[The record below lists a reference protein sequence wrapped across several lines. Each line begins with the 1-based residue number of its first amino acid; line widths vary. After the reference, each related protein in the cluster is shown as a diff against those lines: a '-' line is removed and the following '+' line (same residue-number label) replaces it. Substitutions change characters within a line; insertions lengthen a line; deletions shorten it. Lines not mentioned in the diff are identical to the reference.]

1 MNKSPNQVIMSCAN
15 YWRRALDISGRS
27 TRAEFWHPYWINLV
41 ITSLLSIFSVGTLGS
56 LFALTTLIPS
66 FTVMTRRL
74 HDSNRSMVFAILYH
88 ISGFIT
94 KAAMIFFVLGV
105 IFASINFEDFSILG
119 TTFVAS
125 TFGIVAAGLVSLFI
139 LFLLVK
145 QGNKKPNR
153 YGSGGS
159 CEISIEE
166 TEYLES
172 TGTMDKVRER
182 EQDNSGFTNVDDID
196 WDKL

>member
-1 MNKSPNQVIMSCAN
+1 MNKSSNQIIMSYSN
-15 YWRRALDISGRS
+15 YWKRALDISGRS
-27 TRAEFWHPYWINLV
+27 TRSDFWHPYWINLV
-41 ITSLLSIFSVGTLGS
+41 ITSLLSILSVGTLGS
-56 LFALTTLIPS
+56 LFALATLIHS

-74 HDSNRSMVFAILYH
+74 HDSNRSMLFAILYH

-139 LFLLVK
+139 SFLLVK

-153 YGSGGS
+153 YGDGGS
-159 CEISIEE
+159 CEISMQE
-166 TEYLES
+166 T
-172 TGTMDKVRER
+172 TMNKVRER
-182 EQDNSGFTNVDDID
+182 EQDKSGYTNVDDIG
-196 WDKL
+196 WYKL

>member
-1 MNKSPNQVIMSCAN
+1 MNKSSNQIIMSYSN
-15 YWRRALDISGRS
+15 YWKRALDVNGRS
-27 TRAEFWHPYWINLV
+27 TRSDFWHPYWINLV
-41 ITSLLSIFSVGTLGS
+41 ITSLLSILSVGTLGS
-56 LFALTTLIPS
+56 LFALATLIPS

-74 HDSNRSMVFAILYH
+74 HDSNRSMLFAILYH

-94 KAAMIFFVLGV
+94 KAAAIFFVLGV

-125 TFGIVAAGLVSLFI
+125 TFGIVAAGLISLFI
-139 LFLLVK
+139 LFLLEK
-145 QGNKKPNR
+145 KGNKKPNR

-159 CEISIEE
+159 CEISMQE
-166 TEYLES
+166 T
-172 TGTMDKVRER
+172 TMNKVRGR
-182 EQDNSGFTNVDDID
+182 EQDNSGYTNVDDID

>member
-1 MNKSPNQVIMSCAN
+1 MNKSSNQIIVSYAN

-27 TRAEFWHPYWINLV
+27 TRSEFWHPYWINLV

-56 LFALTTLIPS
+56 LFALATLIPS

-74 HDSNRSMVFAILYH
+74 HDSNRSMLFAILYH

-125 TFGIVAAGLVSLFI
+125 TFGIVAAGLISLFI

-145 QGNKKPNR
+145 KGNKKPNR

-159 CEISIEE
+159 CEISMQE
-166 TEYLES
+166 T
-172 TGTMDKVRER
+172 TMNKVRGR
-182 EQDNSGFTNVDDID
+182 EQDNSGYTNVDDID

>member
-1 MNKSPNQVIMSCAN
+1 MNKSSNQIIMSYAN
-15 YWRRALDISGRS
+15 YWRLALDVSGRS

-41 ITSLLSIFSVGTLGS
+41 ITSLLTIFSVGTLGS
-56 LFALTTLIPS
+56 LFTLATLIPS

-74 HDSNRSMVFAILYH
+74 HDSNRSMMFAILYH

-94 KAAMIFFVLGV
+94 KAAAIFFVLSV
-105 IFASINFEDFSILG
+105 IFAFINFENFSIFG
-119 TTFVAS
+119 TAFVAS
-125 TFGIVAAGLVSLFI
+125 TFGVVATGLVSLFI

-145 QGNKKPNR
+145 TGNKKTNK

-159 CEISIEE
+159 CEINIEE
-166 TEYLES
+166 TDYLES
-172 TGTMDKVRER
+172 SGTMNKVRER
-182 EQDNSGFTNVDDID
+182 EQDKSGYTNVDDID

>member
-1 MNKSPNQVIMSCAN
+1 MNKSSNQIIVSYAN

-27 TRAEFWHPYWINLV
+27 TRSEFWHPYWINLV

-56 LFALTTLIPS
+56 LFALATLIPS

-125 TFGIVAAGLVSLFI
+125 TFGIVAAGLISLFI

-145 QGNKKPNR
+145 KGNKKPNR

-159 CEISIEE
+159 CEISMQE
-166 TEYLES
+166 T
-172 TGTMDKVRER
+172 TMNKVRER
-182 EQDNSGFTNVDDID
+182 EQDKSGYTNIDDIN

>member
-1 MNKSPNQVIMSCAN
+1 M
-15 YWRRALDISGRS
+15 
-27 TRAEFWHPYWINLV
+27 
-41 ITSLLSIFSVGTLGS
+41 
-56 LFALTTLIPS
+56 
-66 FTVMTRRL
+66 
-74 HDSNRSMVFAILYH
+74 
-88 ISGFIT
+88 
-94 KAAMIFFVLGV
+94 
-105 IFASINFEDFSILG
+105 
-119 TTFVAS
+119 AS

-145 QGNKKPNR
+145 QGNKKTNR

-182 EQDNSGFTNVDDID
+182 EQDNSGFTNVDDIYR
-196 WDKL
+196 DKL

>member
-1 MNKSPNQVIMSCAN
+1 MNKSSNQIIMSYSN
-15 YWRRALDISGRS
+15 YWKRALDVSGRS
-27 TRAEFWHPYWINLV
+27 TRSDFWHPYWINLV
-41 ITSLLSIFSVGTLGS
+41 ITSLLSILSVGTLGS
-56 LFALTTLIPS
+56 LFALATLIPS

-105 IFASINFEDFSILG
+105 IFASINFKDFSILG

-125 TFGIVAAGLVSLFI
+125 TFGIVAAGLISLFI

-145 QGNKKPNR
+145 TGNKKPNR

-159 CEISIEE
+159 CEISMQE
-166 TEYLES
+166 T
-172 TGTMDKVRER
+172 TIGTMNKVRER
-182 EQDNSGFTNVDDID
+182 EQDNSGYTNVDDID

>member
-1 MNKSPNQVIMSCAN
+1 MNKSSNQIIMSYTN
-15 YWRRALDISGRS
+15 YWRRALDIGGRS
-27 TRAEFWHPYWINLV
+27 TRSEFWHPYWINLV

-56 LFALTTLIPS
+56 LFALATLIPS

-94 KAAMIFFVLGV
+94 KAAMIFFVLG
-105 IFASINFEDFSILG
+105 IILTSVSTENYRIVKTLPVG
-119 TTFVAS
+119 TA
-125 TFGIVAAGLVSLFI
+125 FGVFIAGLVSLFI

-145 QGNKKPNR
+145 PGNKKPNR

-159 CEISIEE
+159 CEISIKE

-172 TGTMDKVRER
+172 TRTMNKVRER
-182 EQDNSGFTNVDDID
+182 EQDKSGYTNVDDID

>member
-1 MNKSPNQVIMSCAN
+1 MNKSSNQIIVSYAN

-27 TRAEFWHPYWINLV
+27 TRSEFWHPYWINLV
-41 ITSLLSIFSVGTLGS
+41 ITSLLSILSAGTLGS
-56 LFALTTLIPS
+56 LFALATLIPS

-74 HDSNRSMVFAILYH
+74 HDSNRSMLFAILYH

-125 TFGIVAAGLVSLFI
+125 TFGVVAAGLISLFI

-145 QGNKKPNR
+145 TGNKKTNR

-159 CEISIEE
+159 CEISMQE
-166 TEYLES
+166 T
-172 TGTMDKVRER
+172 TMNKVRER
-182 EQDNSGFTNVDDID
+182 EQDKSGYTNIDDID

>member
-1 MNKSPNQVIMSCAN
+1 MNKSSNQIIVSYAN

-27 TRAEFWHPYWINLV
+27 TRSEFWHPYWINLV

-56 LFALTTLIPS
+56 LFALVTLIPS

-74 HDSNRSMVFAILYH
+74 HDSNRSMLFAILYH

-94 KAAMIFFVLGV
+94 KAAMIFFVLSV

-125 TFGIVAAGLVSLFI
+125 TFGVVAAGLISLFI

-145 QGNKKPNR
+145 TGNKKPNR

-159 CEISIEE
+159 CEISMQE
-166 TEYLES
+166 T
-172 TGTMDKVRER
+172 TMNKVRER
-182 EQDNSGFTNVDDID
+182 EQDKSGYTNIDDID